1 MMEVAKGSG
10 IELLN
15 SYDTEV
21 DQGEVRDRDAP
32 VYFDRKHLVFFS
44 FEAGWLSSLFI
55 VSVFKS
61 IVFVFPIIHLLTFNI
76 VVLILGPIV
85 LVSLFIWKRIISAR
99 LHEHEGLQR
108 SRAPHFRS
116 FSLNPPSP
124 SFRRRNHNGAPPI
137 PQGRIDRLM
146 AIWVHGK
153 FWAALVVTL
162 GLEALL
168 IFLYIVINPFV
179 SSEIPLVMPSLN

>member
-1 MMEVAKGSG
+1 M
-10 IELLN
+10 
-15 SYDTEV
+15 
-21 DQGEVRDRDAP
+21 
-32 VYFDRKHLVFFS
+32 
-44 FEAGWLSSLFI
+44 
-55 VSVFKS
+55 FKS

-99 LHEHEGLQR
+99 QHESEGLPR
-108 SRAPHFRS
+108 SRAPHFRY

-137 PQGRIDRLM
+137 PQGRIDRLI

-168 IFLYIVINPFV
+168 IFLFIVINPFV
-179 SSEIPLVMPSLN
+179 SSEIPLVCLVLTNVFFFCYEGGIFIPIHCLALLPVPCLSLTQFCAQLSNVTAILLTKIYLPDACSR